1 MVTNSGSKFNGK
13 QEGVIV
19 NVELKC
25 QTRLQLVNPYTTSK
39 SKLPPTTAHH
49 AGWMVYGQETLFS
62 LNSCPITNHS
72 G

>member
-25 QTRLQLVNPYTTSK
+25 QTRLQLVNSYTTSK
-39 SKLPPTTAHH
+39 SKLPPTSTPCRMD
-49 AGWMVYGQETLFS
+49 GVRTGNTFFIEFLS
-62 LNSCPITNHS
+62 
-72 G
+72 